1 MMLALEA
8 FRSSPAQLRVLL
20 RDNSGHRVLLISSSA
35 TTRWAAYDVFV
46 QSKVRI
52 RAPISPF

>member
-20 RDNSGHRVLLISSSA
+20 RTNSGHHVLLISSSA
-35 TTRWAAYDVFV
+35 ATRWAALRCFCPV
-46 QSKVRI
+46 KGARLAI
-52 RAPISPF
+52 